1 MLLPMPISIITIL
14 QQYGYDAISNN
25 QREITNL
32 PSILENAMIK
42 LATTLRSH
50 LFLIPALGT
59 E

>member
-1 MLLPMPISIITIL
+1 MLLPTSISIITIL

-42 LATTLRSH
+42 LATTL
-50 LFLIPALGT
+50 
-59 E
+59 